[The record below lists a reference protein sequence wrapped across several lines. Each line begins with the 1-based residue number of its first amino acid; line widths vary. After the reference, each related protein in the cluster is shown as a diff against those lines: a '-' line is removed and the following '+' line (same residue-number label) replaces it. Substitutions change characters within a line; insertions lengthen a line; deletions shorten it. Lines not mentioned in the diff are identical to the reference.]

1 MLIFLRSSA
10 DTNAVITTALDE
22 VTVASYTTQYP
33 PLANAVRTVIPWYAI
48 DADPMDFGRRL
59 LRVAAADRVCRALLS
74 RATTTWG
81 VDFSIRDDAFVTA
94 DVQKHYVKQLKIW
107 LSPLSGNLG
116 SRDAHR
122 DTVDAQYARLW
133 STYGLSQATL
143 RLLAASDFFKE
154 LNVAGRRDRIQI
166 YRNVVEAAR
175 ALVGEV
181 TSWPSRTIEKIA
193 VLSLLRSPGLAA
205 HQLQMLE
212 VVATA
217 FRTNTLV
224 PDHTKWEYL
233 PYYLRGAPLE
243 TVAADVAGPRVLGAI
258 HDALDDSAATR
269 ASVDRAAVNTFKGLA
284 AGAEY
289 RRWRMLPPVVRY
301 QVLISDLARILPGG
315 KQESRHWRVE
325 FGAARLDG
333 LPDNLGG
340 YGGWAA
346 GMTEHASA
354 TPHNPGKAFPFAAG
368 WTRNE
373 LCPNVVSSR
382 LMLAPLYAGTSG
394 HNQGRIL
401 AWRALVPTLPALA
414 NIPLGLVI
422 SAGYS
427 VLWRLYYDKRV
438 SGFHTL
444 FETFQG
450 THVDTTV
457 RNLGGVPRP
466 PEDAVWSAVLAT
478 SLTGTTDVRAF
489 WSECVRLFGK
499 RGPSFHRELKAAT
512 AAARRAALEACPGAV
527 IPRWNTTGE
536 VDRTAPEV
544 DVWTPEQNAAVLRE
558 YAEWR
563 RLAENPPVPKDV
575 SGSVMSSLVLF
586 KPEQVPELSAK
597 DRLQF
602 QVDIAAVLGVDQY
615 MGDPVMKKLFN
626 KWLVKNA
633 SDKTTDMEEREKRDE
648 QVKHIRWMFDKLA
661 SDGSGPRRMIMGPVV
676 QAASSMALNPDE
688 VD

>member
-10 DTNAVITTALDE
+10 VTNAVITTALDE

-33 PLANAVRTVIPWYAI
+33 KLGDGVRTLIPWYSI

-59 LRVAAADRVCRALLS
+59 LRVAAADRVCLALIA

-107 LSPLSGNLG
+107 LSPLSGNLN
-116 SRDAHR
+116 SRNAHR
-122 DTVDAQYARLW
+122 ATVDEQYARLW
-133 STYGLSQATL
+133 NGYGLSQATL
-143 RLLAASDFFKE
+143 RLLAASDFFKD

-166 YRNVVEAAR
+166 YRNVTEAAR

-205 HQLQMLE
+205 YQLQMLE
-212 VVATA
+212 AVANAFTA
-217 FRTNTLV
+217 NTIV
-224 PDHTKWEYL
+224 PTYRMWEYL

-243 TVAADVAGPRVLGAI
+243 AVGEDVARPRVLGAI

-269 ASVDRAAVNTFKGLA
+269 ASVNRGAVDTFKGLA
-284 AGAEY
+284 GGTEY
-289 RRWRMLPPVVRY
+289 RRWRLLPPVVRY

-315 KQESRHWRVE
+315 KHASNHWRVS
-325 FGAARLDG
+325 FGAPQLNG
-333 LPDNLGG
+333 LPDNIGG
-340 YGGWAA
+340 YGGWVAA
-346 GMTEHASA
+346 MSQHDSA
-354 TPHNPGKAFPFAAG
+354 TPHDPGKAFPFAAG
-368 WTRNE
+368 WSRNE

-401 AWRALVPTLPALA
+401 AWLNLVGTLPALA
-414 NIPLGLVI
+414 NVPLGLVI

-450 THVDTTV
+450 THADATV
-457 RNLGGVPRP
+457 RNLGAVARP
-466 PEDAVWSAVLAT
+466 AEDAAWSAILAS
-478 SLTGTTDVRAF
+478 SLTGQTNVRTF
-489 WSECVRLFGK
+489 WTECIRLFGR

-512 AAARRAALEACPGAV
+512 ASARQAALEACPGAV
-527 IPRWNTTGE
+527 IPRWNTTGD

-563 RLAENPPVPKDV
+563 RLAENPPVPQPV
-575 SGSVMSSLVLF
+575 SGSVMNSLVLF
-586 KPEQVPELSAK
+586 KPEQVPELSIK
-597 DRLQF
+597 DRMQF
-602 QVDIAAVLGVDQY
+602 QVDIAAILGVDQY
-615 MGDPVMKKLFN
+615 LGDPAMKKLFN

-633 SDKTTDMEEREKRDE
+633 SDKTTDLEERAERDE
-648 QVKHIRWMFDKLA
+648 RIKHIRWMFDKLT
-661 SDGSGPRRMIMGPVV
+661 SDSGGPQKMIMGPMV
-676 QAASSMALNPDE
+676 QAASSSALNPDE